1 MPRPYR
7 IAIGGYHIECSEFTP
22 RRSGAAEFTVQRGER
37 LLSAFPFV
45 TGDAS
50 VLDPALVERFGAMEA
65 IEGVEWVPLTDAHAL
80 PGGPVTAEFW
90 QQWSDE
96 FLSLLCD
103 AHAECPLD
111 AVVLDLHGASSV
123 EGLIDAEG
131 WLAAQVRQIV
141 GAGVPVTVSM
151 DPHGNVSDQLF
162 AACDYLTSYR
172 TAPHIDPLWTV
183 CRAARAA
190 VKLLQNPGRTCYR
203 AKVDVPILLP
213 GEKTSTEVEPGRS
226 LYGQLYVYDLQD
238 DVFDTAVWMGF
249 PWADQERCHGAVV
262 ACGFDRE
269 KVEADAARVALD
281 FWDKAAS
288 FEFVGPVDS
297 AKGAIDQALA
307 ADVRPFFLS
316 DTGDNPGAG
325 GTDDS
330 TVLLAGLLDAYREQ
344 GSNKRVVF
352 ASLNDPAAVEACVKA
367 GEGAVLDIAVGA
379 MTGGV
384 SGEPVLLHGRVE
396 RLFDE
401 LRTGGASAVV
411 AEGNFHVIVT
421 TARTQ
426 FGSAA
431 QYEAAG
437 EPFADQDIV
446 VVKMGYLEP
455 DLSAA
460 ANGWV
465 MALTPGAVDQDLPRL
480 AHNNIRR
487 PMVPFD
493 ELPFDPQLTVQV
505 RSN

>member
-22 RRSGAAEFTVQRGER
+22 RRSGEAEFTVRRGEDV
-37 LLSAFPFV
+37 LNVFPFI
-45 TGDAS
+45 TGDLS
-50 VLDPALVERFGAMEA
+50 VLDPALVARFGAMEP
-65 IEGVEWVPLTDAHAL
+65 IEGVEWVPLTNAHAL

-90 QQWSDE
+90 QAWSGE
-96 FLSLLCD
+96 FLSLLGA
-103 AHAECPLD
+103 AHAERPLD
-111 AVVLDLHGASSV
+111 AVVLDIHGASSI
-123 EGLIDAEG
+123 EGLVDGEG

-141 GAGVPVTVSM
+141 GVDVPITVSM

-162 AACDYLTSYR
+162 GACDYLTSYR

-183 CRAARAA
+183 CRAARVA
-190 VKLLQNPGRTCYR
+190 VKLLENPGRICYR

-226 LYGQLYVYDLQD
+226 LYGQLYAYDLQD

-262 ACGFDRE
+262 ACGFDRAG
-269 KVEADAARVALD
+269 VEADAARVAQD
-281 FWDKAAS
+281 FWDKASS
-288 FEFVGPVDS
+288 FEFVGPVDTAS
-297 AKGAIDQALA
+297 GAIEQALA
-307 ADVRPFFLS
+307 STARPFFLS

-330 TVLLAGLLDAYREQ
+330 TVLLADLLAAYREQ
-344 GSNKRVVF
+344 ESEKRVVF
-352 ASLNDPAAVEACVKA
+352 ASLNDPAAVEACAAA
-367 GEGAVLDIAVGA
+367 GEGAQLDIAVGA

-384 SGEPVLLHGRVE
+384 SGGPVMLHGRVE
-396 RLFDE
+396 RIFDE
-401 LRTGGASAVV
+401 LRTGGRSAVI

-460 ANGWV
+460 SNGWV

-493 ELPFDPQLTVQV
+493 ELPFDPRLTVQV

>member
-22 RRSGAAEFTVQRGER
+22 RRSGEAEFTVRRGEDV
-37 LLSAFPFV
+37 LNVFPFI
-45 TGDAS
+45 TGDLS
-50 VLDPALVERFGAMEA
+50 VLDPALVARFGALEP
-65 IEGVEWVPLTDAHAL
+65 IEGVEWVPLTNAHAL

-90 QQWSDE
+90 QAWSGE
-96 FLSLLCD
+96 FLSLLGA
-103 AHAECPLD
+103 AHAERPLD
-111 AVVLDLHGASSV
+111 AVVLDIHGASSI
-123 EGLIDAEG
+123 EGLVDGEG

-141 GAGVPVTVSM
+141 GVDVPITVSM

-162 AACDYLTSYR
+162 GACDYLTSYR

-183 CRAARAA
+183 CRAARVA
-190 VKLLQNPGRTCYR
+190 VKLLENPGRTCYR

-226 LYGQLYVYDLQD
+226 LYGQLYAYDLQD

-249 PWADQERCHGAVV
+249 PWADQERCHGVVV
-262 ACGFDRE
+262 ACGFDRTG
-269 KVEADAARVALD
+269 VEADAARVAQD
-281 FWDKAAS
+281 FWDKASS
-288 FEFVGPVDS
+288 FEFVGPVDTAS
-297 AKGAIDQALA
+297 GAIEQALA
-307 ADVRPFFLS
+307 STARPFFLS

-330 TVLLAGLLDAYREQ
+330 TVLLADMLSAYREQ
-344 GSNKRVVF
+344 ESEKHVVF
-352 ASLNDPAAVEACVKA
+352 ASLNDPAAVEACAAA
-367 GEGAVLDIAVGA
+367 GEGAQLDIAVGA

-384 SGEPVLLHGRVE
+384 SGEPVMLHGRVE
-396 RLFDE
+396 RIFDE
-401 LRTGGASAVV
+401 LRTGGRSAVI

-460 ANGWV
+460 SNGWV

-493 ELPFDPQLTVQV
+493 ELPFDPRLTVQV